1 MNANSW
7 RLVVNGTHINVGI
20 LLENLQLPLSL
31 FFCFSKRKDWEKKT
45 SPGGFRFP
53 PRSPLNRPRKPP
65 RFSWIFPAKF
75 EKLLKISGISR
86 KSFVG
91 VDAHIDPADCT
102 VFYGNLRRI
111 CNFRAGRCRH
121 RPLQSTA
128 RIHGCSSGR
137 QRRPPLRQPRKPYTK

>member
-1 MNANSW
+1 MW
-7 RLVVNGTHINVGI
+7 DVKP
-20 LLENLQLPLSL
+20 LLDSVLLYFLP
-31 FFCFSKRKDWEKKT
+31 FRKCK
-45 SPGGFRFP
+45 S
-53 PRSPLNRPRKPP
+53 PRSSLVQRSHNKKDTPRRVCSVSKKSDHDRYRSASYGWTTLSARQSAADFAKSCGTYACTA
-65 RFSWIFPAKF
+65 RF
-75 EKLLKISGISR
+75 G
-86 KSFVG
+86 VG

-111 CNFRAGRCRH
+111 RNFQAGRCRH